1 VVMPLRAAGYQ
12 GPGSILTRA
21 LHVFA
26 DALAD
31 GPTSLACVVEDDVT
45 AAGETAR
52 SLFDSIEAGE
62 RQVGYMAS
70 GYLSARV
77 PALSALDLPFTVHD
91 RASAMASLD
100 GAVGASL
107 DQEVGERSGLKV
119 LGFWDNGFRHLT
131 NKRHPIRA
139 PADCL
144 GLKVRTI
151 DSADYRATL
160 AALGF
165 EPLSIDVRELVS
177 AVAGGRVDAQENP
190 LANYLLFEIW
200 RHHRFVSLT
209 SHLFGVALLICHA
222 AWWHMLSADQQQ
234 RVLQAARK
242 SCVVQRRLAAEEDQR
257 ALAVM
262 KTLGMEVSPASSLDL
277 TALKACCQSLV
288 AARRLVLPS
297 QMFDQYVQ
305 S

>member
-1 VVMPLRAAGYQ
+1 MPLRAAGYQ
-12 GPGSILTRA
+12 GSGSILTRA

-31 GPTSLACVVEDDVT
+31 APTSLACAVEDDVT
-45 AAGETAR
+45 AIGETAR

-62 RQVGYMAS
+62 RQIGYMAS

-77 PALSALDLPFTVHD
+77 PELSVLDLPFTVQD
-91 RASAMASLD
+91 RAFALKALD
-100 GAVGASL
+100 GAVGEML
-107 DQEVGERSGLKV
+107 DHAVSQRSGLKV

-131 NKRHPIRA
+131 NQRHPIRQ

-151 DSADYRATL
+151 DSADYRAAL

-165 EPLSIDVRELVS
+165 QALTIDVRDLVS

-190 LANYLLFEIW
+190 LANFLLFEIW

-209 SHLFGVALLICHA
+209 SHLFGVVLLVCNA
-222 AWWHMLSADQQQ
+222 AWWHLLPADQRR
-234 RVLQAARK
+234 RVCQAARK

-257 ALAVM
+257 ALAVL
-262 KTLGMEVSPASSLDL
+262 KTLGTDVLLASAIDLPALQ
-277 TALKACCQSLV
+277 ACCQSLV
-288 AARRLVLPS
+288 AARRLVLPG
-297 QMFDQYVQ
+297 QLFDHYVQ

>member
-1 VVMPLRAAGYQ
+1 VVPLRAAGYQ
-12 GPGSILTRA
+12 GSGSILTRA

-31 GPTSLACVVEDDVT
+31 GPTPLACAVEDDVT
-45 AAGETAR
+45 ATGETAR

-62 RQVGYMAS
+62 RHIGYMAS

-77 PALSALDLPFTVHD
+77 PELSVLDLPFTVHD
-91 RASAMASLD
+91 RASALAALD
-100 GAVGASL
+100 GAVGACL
-107 DQEVGERSGLKV
+107 DHAVGQRSGLKV

-131 NKRHPIRA
+131 NRRHPIRE

-151 DSADYRATL
+151 DSADYRAAL

-165 EPLSIDVRELVS
+165 QPLTIDVRDLVS

-190 LANYLLFEIW
+190 LANFLLFEIW

-209 SHLFGVALLICHA
+209 SHLFGVVVLVCNA
-222 AWWHMLSADQQQ
+222 AWWHMLPTDRQQ
-234 RVLQAARK
+234 RVFHAART

-257 ALAVM
+257 ALAVL
-262 KTLGMEVSPASSLDL
+262 KTLDTEVLLASAIDL
-277 TALKACCQSLV
+277 LALQACCQSLV
-288 AARRLVLPS
+288 AARRLVLPG
-297 QMFDQYVQ
+297 QIFNHYVQ